1 VHSFAPNYSP
11 EGDALF
17 ICTNAAGGSGHVFY
31 YTNPPLPEVNMNVV
45 EIRNGGLVQDVEY
58 NVVYSPSADKSANV
72 TATSSAVIIATW
84 AGDAGGLTY
93 TAVPDNGFSVILSML
108 SGGVDGE
115 FFQNA
120 MAAADVSAGTYNV
133 TWAETP
139 IEGAHMWMVAVQSR
153 QSGISAPNLNWSSP
167 ADIVYGTP
175 LGSSQL
181 NATATFNSTNVSG
194 TFTYAPPGG
203 TILKAGRAQT
213 LSVTFTPTD
222 TSALRAVSQN
232 VTINVDP
239 LAVVLAGSRNY
250 DGTTAAAAAT
260 LSVANVVGSDVV
272 TVASG
277 SGTLAGAGL
286 GPQALTGVGTLALG
300 GAAAANYTLNGASG
314 TVTIHAAPLTITATA
329 QAKAYGAALSLG
341 TTAFSVGSGLA
352 AGQTVTG
359 VSLTANGGT
368 AATAPVGSYVI
379 TPSGATGAG
388 GFLAGN
394 YNITYS
400 TGTLA
405 VNPLAVVLA
414 GSRNY
419 DGTTVAAAATLSVAN
434 VVGSDVVTVASGSGT
449 LAGAGVGPQALTG
462 VGTLALGGAAAA
474 EYTLSGASGTVT
486 IHAAPLTITATA
498 QGKTYGAALSL
509 GTTAFSVGSGLA
521 AGETVTGV
529 SLTANGGT
537 AATAPVGSYVIT
549 PSGATGTGGF
559 LASNYNI
566 TYSPATLTVN
576 KAILTVTANNAI
588 RVYGQA
594 NPAFSAN
601 YAGFCNGETL
611 ATSGVTGNPSL
622 TTTATATSPVPG
634 PYPITTAIGTLAA
647 TNYSFGFVDGEL
659 LINKANTVAAINS
672 STNPALPGASVT
684 FTFTASA
691 VAPGAGTP
699 TGAVNF
705 SIDGFIAGY
714 AALSGGSAVF
724 VTNSLDHG
732 SNTVIGEYAGDA
744 NFIGSTNIL
753 SPAEVIDT
761 PPVAGPVTIYRGP
774 AGGAQ
779 ITIANLL
786 TNVSDAEGD
795 AITFVGVSA
804 ASANGGTVA
813 TNSGWVLYTPAPG
826 FTNADTFTYLVTDS
840 LSAPVAG
847 TVMVEIAIDTGASR
861 NLAITNLDNGSV
873 AIAGQGI
880 PGSTYIVQYTTDTL
894 PTTNWLTLGTV
905 TADSS
910 GAFVLVDTI
919 APALRFYRAI
929 YP

>member
-1 VHSFAPNYSP
+1 MKRLLSFFAGFLFLLRAGAQPATGIHVMAYSANAASLATSPATTQASGSTILVWIGNGALSLLSGFPTDNKGNKYVSLGSHSYAPDWPSSG
-11 EGDALF
+11 EALYV
-17 ICTNAAGGSGHVFY
+17 CTNAVGGSGHIFDWSNGTAVES
-31 YTNPPLPEVNMNVV
+31 TMMVV
-45 EIRNGGLVQDVEY
+45 EVKNGGAIHNVQWNEVTTVSGSQTSLY
-58 NVVYSPSADKSANV
+58 ATNSAPASIVAVWVGDAGA
-72 TATSSAVIIATW
+72 TTSSATPNNSFAVLNAQTL
-84 AGDAGGLTY
+84 ASGYVEGV
-93 TAVPDNGFSVILSML
+93 TASKDLS
-108 SGGVDGE
+108 
-115 FFQNA
+115 A
-120 MAAADVSAGTYNV
+120 AGTNNV
-133 TWAETP
+133 TWTCSP
-139 IEGAHMWMVAVQSR
+139 GQGAHMWMVAVQAS
-153 QSGISAPNLNWSSP
+153 QTGIAAPSLNWSNP

-203 TILKAGRAQT
+203 TILNAGRAQT

-250 DGTTAAAAAT
+250 DGTTAAAAAI
-260 LSVANVVGSDVV
+260 LSVANVVGGDVV

-300 GAAAANYTLNGASG
+300 GAAAANYTLSGASG
-314 TVTIHAAPLTITATA
+314 TVTIHTAPLTITAAA
-329 QAKAYGAALSLG
+329 QAKTYGAALSLG

-419 DGTTVAAAATLSVAN
+419 DGTTVAAAAILSVAN

-449 LAGAGVGPQALTG
+449 LAGAGLGPQALTG
-462 VGTLALGGAAAA
+462 SGTLALGGAAAA
-474 EYTLSGASGTVT
+474 NYTLSGASGTVT

-498 QGKTYGAALSL
+498 QAKAYGAALSM

-521 AGETVTGV
+521 AGQTVTGV

-549 PSGATGTGGF
+549 PNGATGAGGF
-559 LASNYNI
+559 LAGNYNI
-566 TYSPATLTVN
+566 TYSTATLTVN

-594 NPAFSAN
+594 NPAFGAN
-601 YAGFCNGETL
+601 YAG
-611 ATSGVTGNPSL
+611 
-622 TTTATATSPVPG
+622 
-634 PYPITTAIGTLAA
+634 
-647 TNYSFGFVDGEL
+647 
-659 LINKANTVAAINS
+659 
-672 STNPALPGASVT
+672 
-684 FTFTASA
+684 
-691 VAPGAGTP
+691 
-699 TGAVNF
+699 
-705 SIDGFIAGY
+705 
-714 AALSGGSAVF
+714 
-724 VTNSLDHG
+724 
-732 SNTVIGEYAGDA
+732 
-744 NFIGSTNIL
+744 
-753 SPAEVIDT
+753 
-761 PPVAGPVTIYRGP
+761 
-774 AGGAQ
+774 
-779 ITIANLL
+779 
-786 TNVSDAEGD
+786 
-795 AITFVGVSA
+795 
-804 ASANGGTVA
+804 
-813 TNSGWVLYTPAPG
+813 
-826 FTNADTFTYLVTDS
+826 
-840 LSAPVAG
+840 
-847 TVMVEIAIDTGASR
+847 
-861 NLAITNLDNGSV
+861 
-873 AIAGQGI
+873 
-880 PGSTYIVQYTTDTL
+880 
-894 PTTNWLTLGTV
+894 
-905 TADSS
+905 
-910 GAFVLVDTI
+910 
-919 APALRFYRAI
+919 
-929 YP
+929 

>member
-1 VHSFAPNYSP
+1 MLEATLIMKRLLSFFAGFLFLLRAGAQPATGIHVMAYSANAASLATSPATTQASGSTILVWIGNGALSLLSGFPTDNKGNKYVSLGSHSYAPDWPSSG
-11 EGDALF
+11 EALYV
-17 ICTNAAGGSGHVFY
+17 CTNAVGGSGHIFDWSNGTAVES
-31 YTNPPLPEVNMNVV
+31 TMMVV
-45 EIRNGGLVQDVEY
+45 EVKNGGAIHNVQWNEVTTVSGSQTSLY
-58 NVVYSPSADKSANV
+58 ATNSAPASIVAVWVGDAGA
-72 TATSSAVIIATW
+72 TTSSATPNNSFAVLNAQTL
-84 AGDAGGLTY
+84 ASGYVEGV
-93 TAVPDNGFSVILSML
+93 TASKDLS
-108 SGGVDGE
+108 
-115 FFQNA
+115 A
-120 MAAADVSAGTYNV
+120 AGTNNV
-133 TWAETP
+133 TWTCSP
-139 IEGAHMWMVAVQSR
+139 GQGAHMWMVAVQAS
-153 QSGISAPNLNWSSP
+153 QTGIAAPSLNWSNPS
-167 ADIVYGTP
+167 DIVYGTP

-203 TILKAGRAQT
+203 TILNAGRAQT

-250 DGTTAAAAAT
+250 DGTTAAAAAI
-260 LSVANVVGSDVV
+260 LSVANVVGGDVV

-286 GPQALTGVGTLALG
+286 GPQALTGSGTLALG
-300 GAAAANYTLNGASG
+300 GAAAANYTLSGASG

-379 TPSGATGAG
+379 TPNGATGAG

-400 TGTLA
+400 T
-405 VNPLAVVLA
+405 
-414 GSRNY
+414 
-419 DGTTVAAAATLSVAN
+419 
-434 VVGSDVVTVASGSGT
+434 
-449 LAGAGVGPQALTG
+449 
-462 VGTLALGGAAAA
+462 
-474 EYTLSGASGTVT
+474 
-486 IHAAPLTITATA
+486 
-498 QGKTYGAALSL
+498 
-509 GTTAFSVGSGLA
+509 
-521 AGETVTGV
+521 
-529 SLTANGGT
+529 
-537 AATAPVGSYVIT
+537 
-549 PSGATGTGGF
+549 
-559 LASNYNI
+559 
-566 TYSPATLTVN
+566 ATLTVN

-594 NPAFSAN
+594 NPAFGAN

-634 PYPITTAIGTLAA
+634 PYPITAAIGTLAA
-647 TNYSFGFVDGEL
+647 ANYSFGFVGGEL

-684 FTFTASA
+684 FTFTAGA

-753 SPAEVIDT
+753 SPAQVIDT

-779 ITIANLL
+779 VTIADLL
-786 TNVSDAEGD
+786 TNVSDADGD

-804 ASANGGTVA
+804 ASAHGGTVG
-813 TNSGWVLYTPAPG
+813 TNSGWVLYMPAPG
-826 FTNADTFTYLVTDS
+826 FTNADTFTYLVTDG
-840 LSAPVAG
+840 LSAPVTG
-847 TVMVEIAIDTGASR
+847 TVTVDVAIDTGVSR

-880 PGSTYIVQYTTDTL
+880 PGSTYIVQYTADPP
-894 PTTNWLTLGTV
+894 PTTNWLTLATV

-910 GAFVLVDTI
+910 GAFVLFDST
-919 APALRFYRAI
+919 ASALRLYRAI